1 MNKLLYLVTLQI
13 FYFVTTNLIE
23 NPSKYTKEKGRLPSL
38 ANHLVR
44 WSQMEMK
51 VKIQTQIEMMLRH
64 WLEA

>member
-51 VKIQTQIEMMLRH
+51 L
-64 WLEA
+64 